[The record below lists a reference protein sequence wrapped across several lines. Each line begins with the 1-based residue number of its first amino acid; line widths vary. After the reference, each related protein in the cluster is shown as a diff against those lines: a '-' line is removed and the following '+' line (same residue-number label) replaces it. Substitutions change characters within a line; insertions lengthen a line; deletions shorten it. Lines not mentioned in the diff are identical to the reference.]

1 MFLANNVNVVR
12 LAILGH
18 YKIQDFND
26 SYSPFSSLTLPLSP
40 LPPPP
45 LSVSLCLSLSL
56 SLSLTLFFLSFEL
69 MLRLFELTRPSSFGF
84 FGAVISIFQDVDLKL
99 RLDML
104 S

>member
-26 SYSPFSSLTLPLSP
+26 SYSPFSSLTLPLC
-40 LPPPP
+40 
-45 LSVSLCLSLSL
+45 LSVPL

-84 FGAVISIFQDVDLKL
+84 FGAFISIFQDVDLKL